1 MRPPFLPRKSGS
13 NGNSNSKQQSAVA
26 SSAPRRRYVR
36 RPSPI
41 ESAVAPLR
49 VAANNSREAALTTV
63 APVRASVLIAGSFD
77 DDDVRIG
84 YDCETNKAPDA
95 KPNPLTHRSSS
106 LPHLSEVSR
115 DDDDDDEYEE
125 ETGSLNSSAVDAEE
139 AFNRSGRD
147 RLGRKAPPP
156 EEALLKMLGAL
167 SDAEIEIA
175 ACSSYAY
182 AKLSQSAREGSNV
195 DRAASAETRKGAAM
209 KMAARHWLAEKGDA
223 ELALKKMR
231 NTLKERP
238 TADSI
243 RHCLEND
250 DPESLDIRRRVRH
263 YMGPRC
269 RMFVRGY
276 DPDGRAIFH
285 FIATNAPRN
294 ADPAEGCNESY
305 VVVFEA
311 R

>member
-13 NGNSNSKQQSAVA
+13 NSNSKQQSAAV

-49 VAANNSREAALTTV
+49 VAASTSLEAASTTV

-84 YDCETNKAPDA
+84 YDYKTNKPTDA

-115 DDDDDDEYEE
+115 DDDDDEYEE

-167 SDAEIEIA
+167 PDAEIEI
-175 ACSSYAY
+175 

-195 DRAASAETRKGAAM
+195 DRAALAEIRKGAAM

-305 VVVFEA
+305 VLVFEA
-311 R
+311 K